1 MERAR
6 AARRETPAGHRRRSQ
21 SHEAPATERIQELQA
36 SAGNRAVT
44 QLLTQGRGVIQR
56 FGSGEHQ
63 ELGNVGSGGLA
74 YHMGP
79 DGPRSANMVEAHP
92 FRLSHGDITML
103 SGDYFDPRD
112 TITENGQD
120 VPNPEAL
127 FKIAGTPSSDPGKQL
142 GTQDEIIAAVKHATP
157 SDPRFVKATGGDPSS
172 GGEWSDIQLS
182 DEVTTTVK
190 NRYLRLA

>member
-6 AARRETPAGHRRRSQ
+6 AARRETPAGERRRSQ
-21 SHEAPATERIQELQA
+21 SREAPATERIQELQA

-44 QLLTQGRGVIQR
+44 QLLTQRRGVIQR

-92 FRLSHGDITML
+92 FRLTHGDITAL

-112 TITENGQD
+112 TITVDGKTE
-120 VPNPEAL
+120 PNPESL
-127 FKIAGTPSSDPGKQL
+127 FRLASTPSTDPGKQL
-142 GTQDEIIAAVKHATP
+142 GTQDETIYALKHGNEH
-157 SDPRFVKATGGDPSS
+157 DPRFA
-172 GGEWSDIQLS
+172 
-182 DEVTTTVK
+182 
-190 NRYLRLA
+190 